1 MRMKILLPLCA
12 NTTLLRASNEFATR
26 ETAGPQRSG
35 VILKGCI
42 VLTMAL
48 SAVRATAAAATPA
61 EIYRENIGR
70 VYTVHTASGLGT
82 GFLYHAGHLATNAH
96 VVGDAQSVEIESQ
109 DGERFPGKVV
119 YRNTNR
125 DLAVV
130 EFSSPIRPFQ
140 TLIPL
145 PTRSG
150 SLEIGEGIV
159 VIGSPG
165 GLKGSVTTG
174 IVSQIH
180 SSGLIQLNAAVNSG
194 NSGGPVFDM
203 QGRVVGI
210 ATRKFREFSDG
221 HSVDGLAI
229 AIPIAWLEGLR

>member
-1 MRMKILLPLCA
+1 MRMKML
-12 NTTLLRASNEFATR
+12 LLRAQNDFATR
-26 ETAGPQRSG
+26 GTDQPQLIRRLPGSG
-35 VILKGCI
+35 AFLRMCI
-42 VLTMAL
+42 ALTV
-48 SAVRATAAAATPA
+48 AVSTVGAAAAATPA

-70 VYTVHTASGLGT
+70 VYTVHSASGLGT
-82 GFLYHAGHLATNAH
+82 GFLFRTGHLATNAH

-109 DGERFPGKVV
+109 AGERFPAKVV
-119 YRNTNR
+119 YKNVKR
-125 DLAVV
+125 DLAVL

-140 TLIPL
+140 ALIPL
-145 PTRSG
+145 RSRSG

-174 IVSQIH
+174 IVSQVH
-180 SSGLIQLNAAVNSG
+180 SSGAIQLNASVNSG

-210 ATRKFREFSDG
+210 ATRKFREFEDG
-221 HSVDGLAI
+221 RSVDGLAI
-229 AIPIAWLEGLR
+229 AIPIAWLEGLQ

>member
-1 MRMKILLPLCA
+1 MKMLL
-12 NTTLLRASNEFATR
+12 
-26 ETAGPQRSG
+26 
-35 VILKGCI
+35 LKTCV
-42 VLTMAL
+42 VLTVAL
-48 SAVRATAAAATPA
+48 SAAQAAAAASLTPA

-82 GFLYHAGHLATNAH
+82 GFLFRTGHLATNAH

-109 DGERFPGKVV
+109 TGERFPARVV
-119 YRNTNR
+119 YKNVQR

-145 PTRSG
+145 RSRSG
-150 SLEIGEGIV
+150 SLDIGEGIV

-174 IVSQIH
+174 IVSQVR
-180 SSGLIQLNAAVNSG
+180 SNGAIQLNAAVNSG
-194 NSGGPVFDM
+194 NSGGPVFDL

-210 ATRKFREFSDG
+210 VTIKVLQFGDG
-221 HSVDGLAI
+221 RPVDGLGF
-229 AIPIAWLEGLR
+229 AIPIAWLEGLQ